1 MSKWTEEA
9 IIAEAANYTNRSEFN
24 KGKRSAYDAAVEL
37 GILDKLF
44 GPVPAMSGDELFKIV
59 ESKVNW
65 LLSHSDHDVVKQAAF
80 TFWAKCQYAFT
91 EFYGKR
97 DEYEETRIKVESLL
111 GLPWSLIAS
120 AHGLSPTL
128 LPYWLTKEE
137 EEAARAAL
145 YDDRK
150 VAAERRAK
158 LIAD

>member
-9 IIAEAANYTNRSEFN
+9 IIAEAANYKNRTEFA
-24 KGKRSAYDAAVEL
+24 KGKRNAYDASVEL

-44 GPVPAMSGDELFKIV
+44 GPAPAMSGAELFSIV
-59 ESKVNW
+59 ESRVNW
-65 LLSHSDHDVVKQAAF
+65 LLSHSEHEAVSQAAF

-97 DEYEETRIKVESLL
+97 DEYEETRTKVESIL

-120 AHGLSPTL
+120 EHGLSPTL

-145 YDDRK
+145 YADRK
-150 VAAERRAK
+150 AAAEARAK